1 MAKYYIQGV
10 MRYILRS
17 SSIYDAGHF
26 LFPIL
31 SQVLPIMTTL
41 ENLIDTPDEWETPDE
56 TVKASRAHRAKVA
69 ERIKIFNEM
78 KHLQLQKLN
87 RATYNML
94 RLFQLLK

>member
-1 MAKYYIQGV
+1 
-10 MRYILRS
+10 
-17 SSIYDAGHF
+17 
-26 LFPIL
+26 
-31 SQVLPIMTTL
+31 MTTL